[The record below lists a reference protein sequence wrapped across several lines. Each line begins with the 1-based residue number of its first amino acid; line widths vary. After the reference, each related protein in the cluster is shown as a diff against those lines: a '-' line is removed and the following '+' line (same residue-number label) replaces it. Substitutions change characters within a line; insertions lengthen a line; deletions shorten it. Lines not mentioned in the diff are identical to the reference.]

1 MRGREI
7 QVLAGLALT
16 QVIGWGTTFYL
27 PALLGREMVRALGI
41 PFALAFGGIS
51 IMMLVGAALSP
62 PMGRLIERH
71 GARRFLMA
79 GSALMAAALL
89 LLGMAQGLWS
99 YVAAWVCMGLAVPLA
114 LNLAAYVALAQVFTR
129 SATQAMTVLGFFTG
143 LSSTLSWPLTGALS
157 GVLGWRGVCM
167 AYACVHLCVALP
179 LHAWILRPLPAR
191 DGGRPAAGAA
201 APGHAP
207 ASPRPFFMLAFAL
220 ALNCFLMTGLQAH
233 LIGLLEGLGVATA
246 AAVGLGS
253 LMGPSQVGAR
263 AASFGFARSMPAI
276 RLALWATGLFCGA
289 LALFAAG
296 HGWMATLAA
305 AIVLLGT
312 AMGLSLPI
320 RATLPYEMYG
330 SAQFGRYMGKLGL
343 VQNLAS
349 AAAPVTLASA
359 LGRLGPVPT
368 LLLATGV
375 AAASFMGMALVARRL
390 RQ

>member
-1 MRGREI
+1 MRGREL

-27 PALLGREMVRALGI
+27 PALLGRQIVDELGI

-51 IMMLVGAALSP
+51 IMMLVGALLSP
-62 PMGRLIERH
+62 PLGRLIERY

-79 GSALMAAALL
+79 GSVLMAAALL
-89 LLGMAQGLWS
+89 LLGLAQGLWS
-99 YVAAWVCMGLAVPLA
+99 YVAAWVCMGVAVPLA
-114 LNLAAYVALAQVFTR
+114 LNLAAYVALAQVFSH
-129 SATQAMTVLGFFTG
+129 SATQAMAVLGFFTG
-143 LSSTLSWPLTGALS
+143 LSSTLSWPVTGALS
-157 GVLGWRGVCM
+157 GVLGWRGVCV
-167 AYACVHLCVALP
+167 AYACVHLCIALP
-179 LHAWILRPLPAR
+179 LHAWILRPRRVQDRARPADAAPVPERCPAPAR
-191 DGGRPAAGAA
+191 LFPL
-201 APGHAP
+201 
-207 ASPRPFFMLAFAL
+207 LAFAL

-263 AASFGFARSMPAI
+263 AASFGFARHMPAI
-276 RLALWATGLFCGA
+276 RLALWATGLFCAA
-289 LALFAAG
+289 LVLFVAG
-296 HGWMATLAA
+296 YGWIATLAA

-330 SAQFGRYMGKLGL
+330 RAQFGRTMGRLGL

-349 AAAPVTLASA
+349 AAAPVTVAAA

>member
-129 SATQAMTVLGFFTG
+129 SATQAMTVQ
-143 LSSTLSWPLTGALS
+143 
-157 GVLGWRGVCM
+157 
-167 AYACVHLCVALP
+167 
-179 LHAWILRPLPAR
+179 I
-191 DGGRPAAGAA
+191 GR
-201 APGHAP
+201 
-207 ASPRPFFMLAFAL
+207 
-220 ALNCFLMTGLQAH
+220 AH
-233 LIGLLEGLGVATA
+233 V
-246 AAVGLGS
+246 
-253 LMGPSQVGAR
+253 
-263 AASFGFARSMPAI
+263 
-276 RLALWATGLFCGA
+276 
-289 LALFAAG
+289 
-296 HGWMATLAA
+296 
-305 AIVLLGT
+305 
-312 AMGLSLPI
+312 
-320 RATLPYEMYG
+320 
-330 SAQFGRYMGKLGL
+330 
-343 VQNLAS
+343 
-349 AAAPVTLASA
+349 
-359 LGRLGPVPT
+359 
-368 LLLATGV
+368 
-375 AAASFMGMALVARRL
+375 
-390 RQ
+390 